1 MTLEVI
7 GSMNWDGFKGFE
19 LDLGLA

>member
-7 GSMNWDGFKGFE
+7 GSMNWDGFKGFV